1 MSMPTVREPAADR
14 TTVSGRWSVVA
25 TGSVLLAVLVVV
37 VVAALAGTRPYA
49 LLGIPDPGVLVRYG
63 TPILRFAA
71 DAAGTVCVGALAFAA
86 CFGGGEAPVRSAGRW
101 ATGWCLAAALLVP
114 FTTADL
120 TGQPLAGPPS
130 SVTVSTSTGAFGQ
143 WTALEQPLGWLLTAG
158 LALVLAV
165 ACRLAT
171 RGRWALLVLAVL
183 TALPPLATG
192 HSSAGTGHDLATGA
206 ILVHVP
212 AAMLWLG
219 VLVALLR
226 PGWRPA
232 DVTRRYRRLAGGC
245 WLVLAASGLVDA
257 AVLAPPGRSFDTAY
271 GRLLAVK
278 LVLVAA
284 LGVAGLLLR
293 RRVRSVTRLAVAELV
308 VLAGTMGVSVG
319 LAHLPPP
326 AFLGPQPTPLRLLL
340 GYDLAGPPTLA
351 RLALD
356 WRVDVFFGP
365 LAVLLAVA
373 YLVAVRRLP
382 ERWPIGRT
390 VAWLVGCAVLLVAT
404 SSGIGRYAPA
414 MFSVHIA
421 AHMLIAMLA
430 PLLLSLGGPLT
441 LLDRLAPGRLRAASE
456 SAVLRAAGESAVL
469 RTLTHPLVVLPLYA
483 GAPFLLYR
491 TGLFDAA
498 ARFHWAGMLIDA
510 VFLVL
515 GYLFAWTVIGVD
527 ALPRPLPMPGRL
539 GVLLAAMPFD
549 IVFGASV
556 LGSGTVIG
564 DGPAS
569 ADLYSSL
576 ALPWVPDLLADQ
588 HTAGVLALVVGEATL
603 LVALV
608 VLVLR
613 WQRLEQASEEDPVV
627 TFGQAR
633 LG

>member
-1 MSMPTVREPAADR
+1 MPRPTVREPAGERVTAP
-14 TTVSGRWSVVA
+14 GRWFVTA
-25 TGSVLLAVLVVV
+25 AGSVLLAVVIVT

-49 LLGIPDPGVLVRYG
+49 LLGIPDPGALVRFG
-63 TPILRFAA
+63 TRILRLTA
-71 DAAGTVCVGALAFAA
+71 DAAGTVCVGALAFGTW
-86 CFGGGEAPVRSAGRW
+86 FGTGGAPVRSAGHW
-101 ATGWCLAAALLVP
+101 ATVWSLAAALLVP

-130 SVTVSTSTGAFGQ
+130 SVTVSSSAGGFGQ
-143 WTALEQPLGWLLTAG
+143 WTALEEPLGWLLTAG
-158 LALVLAV
+158 LALVVAV
-165 ACRLAT
+165 ACRLT
-171 RGRWALLVLAVL
+171 SRHRGGLLALAVL

-192 HSSAGTGHDLATGA
+192 HSSAGTGHDLATAA

-232 DVTRRYRRLAGGC
+232 DVGGRYRRLAGVC

-257 AVLAPPGRSFDTAY
+257 AVLAPPGRLFDTGY

-284 LGVAGLLLR
+284 LGLAGVLLR
-293 RRVRSVTRLAVAELV
+293 RRIRSMTRLAAAELV
-308 VLAGTMGVSVG
+308 VLAGTVGVSVG
-319 LAHLPPP
+319 LTQLPPP
-326 AFLGPQPTPLRLLL
+326 AYVGPQPSLQRTLL
-340 GYDLAGPPTLA
+340 GYDLAGPPTVA

-356 WRVDVFFGP
+356 WRIDLVFGP
-365 LAVLLAVA
+365 LALLLAA
-373 YLVAVRRLP
+373 GYLVAVRRLREP
-382 ERWPIGRT
+382 WPVGRT
-390 VAWLVGCAVLLVAT
+390 VAWLAGCAVLLVAT

-421 AHMLIAMLA
+421 AHMLVAMLA
-430 PLLLSLGGPLT
+430 PVLLALGGPLT
-441 LLDRLAPGRLRAASE
+441 LVDAVRPGRSRGLRESAALRA
-456 SAVLRAAGESAVL
+456 
-469 RTLTHPLVVLPLYA
+469 LTHPLVVLPLFV

-498 ARFHWAGMLIDA
+498 ARFHWAGLLVDA

-515 GYLFAWTVIGVD
+515 GYLFAWTVVGVD

-549 IVFGASV
+549 VVFGASV
-556 LGSGTVIG
+556 LGSHTVIG

-588 HTAGVLALVVGEATL
+588 HTAGVLALVIGEAAL
-603 LVALV
+603 LVAMVALV
-608 VLVLR
+608 AR
-613 WQRLEQASEEDPVV
+613 WQRLEQVDEDDPVV
-627 TFGQAR
+627 MFGRAR